1 MAGTKTM
8 MSGTP
13 GFQAPEQ
20 LQALEANIKC
30 DVYGV
35 GGVLLELFGERPI
48 WDKLTPSQIICKVVV
63 AKECPDVSHLF
74 PWLQNLSPVL
84 CNKRK
89 D

>member
-20 LQALEANIKC
+20 LQALEASIKC
-30 DVYGV
+30 DVYAV

-63 AKECPDVSHLF
+63 AKECQSSFSMASKSV
-74 PWLQNLSPVL
+74 SPVL